1 MSSLQ
6 IGLAIAGGIVLAGVV
21 AHSTWTSRKN
31 KPRQAEPTP
40 LTDCSADGST
50 GGATNAN
57 AQGSTDPSWGAE
69 PQATSYG
76 QSYGNIEPTIDH
88 SHSTSSA
95 SSIEASFDAAP
106 SLSDSKHTSSS
117 VSASSSASDNTT
129 PLSHDPV
136 SDMARAMMQEATQ
149 HAQRVPTEEELV
161 KLNADRE
168 RAAQRAAQEIA
179 DAKLAAARANQ
190 HMPAAPSAMLN
201 PMIAKV
207 MDGTATDLLQPEKR
221 PTLDALIDV
230 IAPVEI
236 DLPISGEAAIASMP
250 PTRRVGSKLFN
261 VEGLN
266 TETGLWETPRHG
278 QRYSAFQ
285 TGVQLANRTGALNE
299 IEYSEFVLKTQTFAD
314 AINGAPE
321 FPDMIEEVSRAR
333 ELDSFASAHDAQ
345 LSFTLK
351 ATKASWSPG
360 YVHQNAARLGFVP
373 GVIPGRMVVP
383 ANEVGLPA
391 ILGLTFDSQAAMSED
406 MAQSA
411 IREIT
416 LSLDVP
422 QVDRRE
428 EPFARLIQSAHEL
441 ARVMDGVV
449 TDDNGHPLAEA
460 AIGAI
465 ARDLQ
470 ALYNTLDARDLSA
483 GSPQARRLFS

>member
-6 IGLAIAGGIVLAGVV
+6 IGLAIAGGVVLAGVV

-40 LTDCSADGST
+40 LANDSTDGSKQT
-50 GGATNAN
+50 QVDPALGADA
-57 AQGSTDPSWGAE
+57 ST
-69 PQATSYG
+69 YG
-76 QSYGNIEPTIDH
+76 QSYGNSNSNIEPTIDH
-88 SHSTSSA
+88 HTNASSTSN
-95 SSIEASFDAAP
+95 IEPSFDAAP
-106 SLSDSKHTSSS
+106 LQGDTKSSAVSNTSSK
-117 VSASSSASDNTT
+117 ATDNTT

-207 MDGTATDLLQPEKR
+207 MEGTATDLLQPEKR

-314 AINGAPE
+314 AINGSPE

-333 ELDSFASAHDAQ
+333 ELDNFASAHDAQ

-449 TDDNGHPLAEA
+449 TDDNGQPLAEA

>member
-40 LTDCSADGST
+40 V
-50 GGATNAN
+50 AN
-57 AQGSTDPSWGAE
+57 E
-69 PQATSYG
+69 
-76 QSYGNIEPTIDH
+76 E
-88 SHSTSSA
+88 STSQTAVEPSLSNNTA
-95 SSIEASFDAAP
+95 YDTTSVEPSFDASVSHTPA
-106 SLSDSKHTSSS
+106 SQSVIDTTLSDAL
-117 VSASSSASDNTT
+117 ASRNNTE

-149 HAQRVPTEEELV
+149 HAQRVPTEAELA

-168 RAAQRAAQEIA
+168 LAAQRAAQDMA

-190 HMPAAPSAMLN
+190 HTPAAPQAMLN
-201 PMIAKV
+201 PLVAKV
-207 MDGTATDLLQPEKR
+207 MDGTGTDLLQPEKR

-266 TETGLWETPRHG
+266 AETGLWETPRHG

-285 TGVQLANRTGALNE
+285 TGVQLANRNGALNE
-299 IEYSEFVLKTQTFAD
+299 IEFSEFVVKTQTFAD

-333 ELDSFASAHDAQ
+333 ELDNFASAHDAQ

-441 ARVMDGVV
+441 ARVMDGAL
-449 TDDNGHPLAEA
+449 TDDNGQPLAEA

>member
-40 LTDCSADGST
+40 LTDGSAEGSVS
-50 GGATNAN
+50 AN
-57 AQGSTDPSWGAE
+57 AQGSADPSWGAE

-76 QSYGNIEPTIDH
+76 QSYGNTEPTIDH
-88 SHSTSSA
+88 SRNTSSA
-95 SSIEASFDAAP
+95 SSIEPSFDAAP
-106 SLSDSKHTSSS
+106 SLSDSKYTSS
-117 VSASSSASDNTT
+117 VSATSGASDNTT
-129 PLSHDPV
+129 SLSHDPV

-190 HMPAAPSAMLN
+190 HMPAAPSAMMN

-207 MDGTATDLLQPEKR
+207 MDGSAAELLQPEKR

-230 IAPVEI
+230 IAAVEI

-449 TDDNGHPLAEA
+449 TDDNGQALAEA